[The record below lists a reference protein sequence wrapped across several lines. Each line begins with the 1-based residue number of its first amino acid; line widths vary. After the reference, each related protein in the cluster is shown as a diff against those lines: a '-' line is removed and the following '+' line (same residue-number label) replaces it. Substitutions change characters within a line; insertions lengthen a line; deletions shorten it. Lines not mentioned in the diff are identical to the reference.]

1 MKILIIVHSLTGGG
15 AERVA
20 ASWANGL
27 SRRGNSVTIM
37 TGLRGQQ
44 TYDTDRAVSLVQLN
58 FYRLKSRSIFQR
70 LKAKVLNPVRIFNQI
85 RLYIDNEQPDV
96 IMNVLYYYP
105 YSVLLGRCFAK
116 YKVKLIQT
124 DHNAYERPKGH
135 GFAWKQWR
143 NKFIDNRFFDKVT
156 VLTHP
161 DKKILNKKGIH
172 NVEVLHNPL
181 FLQPVAT
188 VPKKEKIVLSV
199 GRIDQWYVKG
209 FDVLMKAWR
218 EVAKY
223 CPDWKLRVVG
233 TGDASTID
241 MLKKF
246 AGTASESI
254 EFVSYTPNVKEEYH
268 KASIFVLSSRYEGWG
283 LVMVEA
289 MSQGCAVVACD
300 YKGRQTEAVCNNI
313 NGLIC
318 TPDNVDELAFKIK
331 ELINN
336 DSLRTNLQFQGV
348 NSVAEYSE
356 ENVAVNIENLI
367 RSIN

>member
-27 SRRGNSVTIM
+27 SRCGNSVTIM

-44 TYDTDRAVSLVQLN
+44 TYDTDKAISLVQFN
-58 FYRLKSRSIFQR
+58 SYRLKSRSIFQR
-70 LKAKVLNPVRIFNQI
+70 LKAKILNPVRIFNQI

-96 IMNVLYYYP
+96 IMSVLYYYP

-124 DHNAYERPKGH
+124 DHNSYERPKGH

-181 FLQPVAT
+181 FLKPVAA
-188 VPKKEKIVLSV
+188 VPEKEKIVLAV

-209 FDVLMKAWR
+209 FDVLMKAWG
-218 EVAKY
+218 EIAKC
-223 CPDWKLRVVG
+223 CPGWKLRIVG
-233 TGDASTID
+233 AGDDSTID
-241 MLKKF
+241 MLKKK
-246 AGTASESI
+246 AGDAVDKV
-254 EFVSYTPNVKEEYH
+254 EFVSYTPYVRDEYLR
-268 KASIFVLSSRYEGWG
+268 AAVFVLSSRYEGWG
-283 LVMVEA
+283 LVMIEA

-300 YKGRQTEAVCNNI
+300 YNGRQAEAVSDGK
-313 NGLIC
+313 NGLVC
-318 TPDNVDELAFKIK
+318 MPGNVEELALKIK

-336 DSLRTNLQFQGV
+336 DSLRSILQNQGI

-356 ENVAVNIENLI
+356 ENVAINIENII
-367 RSIN
+367 RSI